1 MEFNTKEELL
11 NFLTELQGTIANLQ
25 EQMDKIAPV
34 TVDEETP
41 ATATETS
48 PDEVT
53 DEEVNEIDALLQG
66 Q

>member
-1 MEFNTKEELL
+1 MEFNTKEELV

-25 EQMDKIAPV
+25 EQMDKMSPV
-34 TVDEETP
+34 KVDEETP
-41 ATATETS
+41 APETT